1 LAQGQ
6 QIVGLNLLT
15 RRSLG
20 CFKENVQED
29 AFANQTSMGDYAIFP
44 FQHPSANAACWES
57 SPAQSNLVL
66 KMC

>member
-44 FQHPSANAACWES
+44 FNILQPMPHAGSLRLPNRT
-57 SPAQSNLVL
+57 
-66 KMC
+66 